1 MDEARPTG
9 WKRGLLGIHTVAA
22 VLPLLCLATI
32 LLRSASVGFAADR
45 SLYPRIENEAE
56 NMAPYLLQT
65 WRQPRGKVL
74 VVCGLGDAAPSA
86 ESQSIRLLRML
97 AEQGVV
103 LRVLS
108 QHPSLDSLLPL
119 GTQFPTD
126 LDEAATGAQALL
138 IYDEDQRYASLD
150 FGSLATKMDGHL
162 VFDLTGQAD
171 GLAADVAGLQLLAYG
186 APLGPPWLDPDLL
199 AYAAHLRE
207 RIPNEDG
214 ILLVMAVR
222 PGTISGRARWFLHLN
237 NLIFPRRM
245 YLQDSFGA
253 SGTSVQFR
261 QWVLDMGARGG
272 AFPGR
277 GQQRWEPSP
286 REFSGVTQVGPVRT
300 LNQEEREAIAE
311 LDVQWV
317 SFFSMNADFRVQD
330 WETMT
335 IEQALEGPQ
344 SP

>member
-1 MDEARPTG
+1 MDEARPTA
-9 WKRGLLGIHTVAA
+9 WKRALLGVHTAAA

-45 SLYPRIENEAE
+45 ALYPRIENDAE
-56 NMAPYLLQT
+56 NVAPYLLQT

-74 VVCGLGDAAPSA
+74 VVCGLGDARPSA
-86 ESQSIRLLRML
+86 ESQSIRLLHLL
-97 AEQGVV
+97 ADQGVV

-108 QHPSLDSLLPL
+108 QHPDLESLLPL
-119 GTQFPTD
+119 ATQFPTE
-126 LDEAATGAQALL
+126 LEQAAVGAQALL
-138 IYDEDQRYASLD
+138 IYDEDNRFTSLD
-150 FGSLATKMDGHL
+150 YLSLAAKMDGQL

-171 GLAADVAGLQLLAYG
+171 GLAADAAGLQLLAYG

-199 AYAAHLRE
+199 AYAEHLRK
-207 RIPNEDG
+207 RVPAEDG

-272 AFPGR
+272 AFPGK

-286 REFSGVTQVGPVRT
+286 REFSGVTQVGPART
-300 LNQEEREAIAE
+300 LNEEERAAVAS
-311 LDVQWV
+311 LGVQWV
-317 SFFSMNADFRVQD
+317 SFFSVNADFRVQD

-335 IEQALEGPQ
+335 AEQALAGPQ
-344 SP
+344 QP

>member
-1 MDEARPTG
+1 MDEARPTA
-9 WKRGLLGIHTVAA
+9 WKRALLGIHSAAA
-22 VLPLLCLATI
+22 VLPLLCLATF
-32 LLRSASVGFAADR
+32 LLRSASVGFTADR

-65 WRQPRGKVL
+65 WRQPRGKIIA
-74 VVCGLGDAAPSA
+74 VCGLGDAAPTA
-86 ESQSIRLLRML
+86 ESQSIRLLQML

-103 LRVLS
+103 LRVIS
-108 QHPSLDSLLPL
+108 QHAGIESLLPL
-119 GTQFPTD
+119 ATQFPAS
-126 LDEAATGAQALL
+126 LDEAARGAQALL
-138 IYDEDQRYASLD
+138 IFDENGRYAALD
-150 FGSLATKMDGHL
+150 FLSLASKMDGQL

-171 GLAADVAGLQLLAYG
+171 GMAADAAGLQLLAYG

-199 AYAAHLRE
+199 AYAEHLRK
-207 RIPNEDG
+207 RVPAEDG
-214 ILLVMAVR
+214 ILLIMAVR

-272 AFPGR
+272 EFPGK
-277 GQQRWEPSP
+277 GQQRWEPEP
-286 REFSGVTQVGPVRT
+286 RELSRVTQVGPVRT
-300 LNQEEREAIAE
+300 LNPEERAAVAT
-311 LDVQWV
+311 LGVQWV
-317 SFFSMNADFRVQD
+317 SFFSLNADFRLQD

-335 IEQALEGPQ
+335 VEQALEGPQ
-344 SP
+344 TP

>member
-1 MDEARPTG
+1 M
-9 WKRGLLGIHTVAA
+9 LGVHTAVA

-74 VVCGLGDAAPSA
+74 AVCGLGDSAPTA
-86 ESQSIRLLRML
+86 ESQSIRLLQML
-97 AEQGVV
+97 ADQGVV

-108 QHPSLDSLLPL
+108 QHPGLESLLPL
-119 GTQFPTD
+119 GTQFPAD
-126 LDEAATGAQALL
+126 LDEAASGAQALL
-138 IYDEDQRYASLD
+138 IYDEDGRYAKLD
-150 FGSLATKMDGHL
+150 FLSLAAKMDGQL

-171 GLAADVAGLQLLAYG
+171 GLAADAAGLQLLAYG

-199 AYAAHLRE
+199 AYAEHLRE
-207 RIPNEDG
+207 RVPAEDG

-272 AFPGR
+272 AFPGK

-286 REFSGVTQVGPVRT
+286 REFSRVTQVGPVRT
-300 LNQEEREAIAE
+300 LNPEERAAIAE
-311 LDVQWV
+311 LDVKWV

-335 IEQALEGPQ
+335 VEQALAGPQ
-344 SP
+344 KP

>member
-9 WKRGLLGIHTVAA
+9 WKRVLLGVHTVAA

-32 LLRSASVGFAADR
+32 LLRSASVGFRAER

-56 NMAPYLLQT
+56 NRAPYLLQT
-65 WRQPRGKVL
+65 WRQPRGKIL
-74 VVCGLGDAAPSA
+74 AVCGLGDAAPTA
-86 ESQSIRLLRML
+86 ESQSIRLLHML

-108 QHPSLDSLLPL
+108 QHPGLEGLLPQ
-119 GTQFPTD
+119 GTQFPAD
-126 LDEAATGAQALL
+126 LTAAADGAQALL
-138 IYDEDQRYASLD
+138 IYDEEDHYASLD
-150 FGSLATKMDGHL
+150 FSALATKMDGHL

-171 GLAADVAGLQLLAYG
+171 GLAADAAGLQLLAYG
-186 APLGPPWLDPDLL
+186 APLGPPWLDPDLR

-207 RIPNEDG
+207 RIPAEDG

-237 NLIFPRRM
+237 NLIFPRRI

-272 AFPGR
+272 AFPGK

-286 REFSGVTQVGPVRT
+286 RELSGVTQVGPART
-300 LNQEEREAIAE
+300 LNQEERKAIAE
-311 LDVQWV
+311 HDVQWV

-335 IEQALEGPQ
+335 VEQALAGPQ
-344 SP
+344 AP